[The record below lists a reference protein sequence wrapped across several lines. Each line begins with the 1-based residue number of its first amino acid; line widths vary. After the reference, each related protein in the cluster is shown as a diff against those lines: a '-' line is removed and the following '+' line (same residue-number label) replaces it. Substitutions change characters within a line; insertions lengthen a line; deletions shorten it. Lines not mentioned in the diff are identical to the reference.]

1 MFFPGILRKKRLD
14 FLFFLGLERV
24 ERGGKKGGK
33 KKLTGPPLAPSC
45 SLTFTMSMGWMMVV
59 AAIPES
65 PPLTKGLAVAQAP
78 AVAGLA
84 SVIFF

>member
-1 MFFPGILRKKRLD
+1 
-14 FLFFLGLERV
+14 
-24 ERGGKKGGK
+24 
-33 KKLTGPPLAPSC
+33 
-45 SLTFTMSMGWMMVV
+45 MSMGWMMVV

>member
-1 MFFPGILRKKRLD
+1 
-14 FLFFLGLERV
+14 V